1 MWMWQIMWHRRVFNL
16 LKLEV
21 QKKRLIDK
29 LVEKCRKNIDEKEL
43 HSNEMI
49 YKGTLNDHKKDA
61 IFVQYTLYY

>member
-1 MWMWQIMWHRRVFNL
+1 M
-16 LKLEV
+16 

-29 LVEKCRKNIDEKEL
+29 SVEKCRKNIDEKEL